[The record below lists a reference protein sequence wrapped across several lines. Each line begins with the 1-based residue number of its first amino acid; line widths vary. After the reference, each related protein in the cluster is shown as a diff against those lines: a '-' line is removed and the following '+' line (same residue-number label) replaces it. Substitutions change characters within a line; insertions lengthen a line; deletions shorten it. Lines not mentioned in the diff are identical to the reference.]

1 MLLTSHADRQT
12 QTYRIIS
19 LSEMTS
25 TAAGP
30 AAAAAAAAVTAPL
43 ADWRCHVTAV
53 CSLSLSVSPEI
64 NLALSET
71 ASTTIAFKRKSSLV
85 IQRQRSLQKEKEMC
99 SQLFKD
105 QNT

>member
-1 MLLTSHADRQT
+1 
-12 QTYRIIS
+12 
-19 LSEMTS
+19 MTS
-25 TAAGP
+25 TAASS
-30 AAAAAAAAVTAPL
+30 AAAAAAAVTAPL

-99 SQLFKD
+99 SQLFND
-105 QNT
+105 QNTYYKYQYTATTPA